1 MTARALA
8 RWHWLATQF
17 QDRFE
22 SNPFILRAWE
32 DWLAGLGTLHD
43 VHVLDLFYW
52 EHYSGNFAAIGETEY
67 GIATEF
73 FTPLDCRRLLVMML
87 AVEEKHRDHDR
98 PRLYVEMIR
107 RLWPEV
113 LREPVNKPYEGP
125 LTPMLRAFRAAGL
138 NRLIPPRAKS
148 YLRRLLRR

>member
-1 MTARALA
+1 MLAL
-8 RWHWLATQF
+8 TTV
-17 QDRFE
+17 
-22 SNPFILRAWE
+22 IC
-32 DWLAGLGTLHD
+32 
-43 VHVLDLFYW
+43 V
-52 EHYSGNFAAIGETEY
+52 SGNFAAIGETEY

-87 AVEEKHRDHDR
+87 AVDEKHRDHDR

-138 NRLIPPRAKS
+138 NRLIPPRAKTS
-148 YLRRLLRR
+148 LRRLLRR